1 MSDARAASPA
11 SWLRSPGLRVGIVGS
26 LLLLLGAFL
35 SIVWVPYPVEV
46 LDVGSAL
53 QDPST
58 LHWLGTDNLGRD
70 MLSILMKGML
80 TSFVVGG
87 IAVLIGASLGVPL
100 GLGAAAWQRPAAL
113 VSAWV
118 GDVATVFPA
127 LIIGIGVTTLFG
139 PSAVNVMVAVG
150 IANVA
155 VFAALTRTTVVTIK
169 QRDYVAAARLAGL
182 TPSEVT
188 RRHVLPALG
197 ALVGAQAILQLAV
210 AVSAEAGLS
219 FVGLG
224 AQPPAT
230 SLGLMLKDAQT
241 YALLKPSL
249 AIIPGLVVI
258 LMVVALNLAGNGL
271 MDRLDPPVKRRG
283 EFRGT
288 A

>member
-1 MSDARAASPA
+1 
-11 SWLRSPGLRVGIVGS
+11 VGIVGS